1 MEGKKLTTQNSSP
14 FNSSS
19 PNNNDQD
26 TLRRNLQYLSDE
38 VQSSGNLRNY
48 KEKPNANTSLLS
60 DLHRLFPMENEQ
72 NPVATRPLDRQHIG
86 PPKK

>member
-1 MEGKKLTTQNSSP
+1 MIK
-14 FNSSS
+14 
-19 PNNNDQD
+19 D

-60 DLHRLFPMENEQ
+60 DQQPTAQVSYFLWKMSKIQSLLGHLT
-72 NPVATRPLDRQHIG
+72 AST
-86 PPKK
+86 